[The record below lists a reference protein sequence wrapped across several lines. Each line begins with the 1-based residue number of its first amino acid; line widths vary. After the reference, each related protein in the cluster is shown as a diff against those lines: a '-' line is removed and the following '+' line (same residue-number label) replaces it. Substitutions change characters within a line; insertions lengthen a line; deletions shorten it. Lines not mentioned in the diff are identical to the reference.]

1 LATMLVRIR
10 DSIELGRII
19 HRRRRVMGWSQERLA
34 KAAGVGRQ
42 WLLEVEKGKKGAP
55 LDLVINVLDALG
67 FTLDVG
73 NDMAAGAPIGSEI
86 AAFRQDAH
94 PGANGAGTKQR
105 NEREVTS
112 HLPAPANSSDRPGER
127 LDSTTEHF
135 SGSYQIASF
144 ETIGI
149 AIVPGQLYEL
159 EYRAS
164 LVRMVA
170 GVIALEGPM
179 FEDLLARRIAPA
191 HGRSRA
197 TRKLIEI
204 IQQITE
210 GRFPRSRENDRTIVW
225 SERAEIRELVPF
237 RPAPLDVRDHSDV
250 PLIELAALAT
260 PLLISGHAPEAAA
273 IMMGRKLGLGCLR
286 PKTRARLIMAAE
298 LAKQHRSAP

>member
-1 LATMLVRIR
+1 LATRLMRVR
-10 DSIELGRII
+10 DPVDVGHII

-42 WLLEVEKGKKGAP
+42 WVLELEKGKKGAP
-55 LDLVINVLDALG
+55 LDLVINVLGALG
-67 FTLDVG
+67 YTLDVS
-73 NDMAAGAPIGSEI
+73 NDVAAGAPTGLEI
-86 AAFRQDAH
+86 ASFRPEAH
-94 PGANGAGTKQR
+94 PGAKGAGTRQR

-112 HLPAPANSSDRPGER
+112 HLPAPAPASDEPRRR
-127 LDSTTEHF
+127 LDGTTET
-135 SGSYQIASF
+135 SPGNYQIASF

-170 GVIALEGPM
+170 RVIEVEGPL

-191 HGRSRA
+191 HGLSRA
-197 TRKLIEI
+197 TRKLLGI

-210 GRFPRSRENDRTIVW
+210 ARFPRTKEENRGIVW
-225 SERAEIRELVPF
+225 PERAEIRDLVPF
-237 RPAPLDVRDHSDV
+237 RPASLDVRDHVDV
-250 PLIELAALAT
+250 PLIELASLAT
-260 PLLISGHAPEAAA
+260 PLLARGHAPEAAA
-273 IMMGRKLGLGCLR
+273 IIMGRQLGLGYLR
-286 PKTRARLIMAAE
+286 PKTRERLTMAAE